1 MTDILLCTTIAV
13 QMSLLSFGLVFFN
26 LVFSTPNRWNGDYKL
41 NPYLMKSVFGQSEF
55 DRLEIKMGDKKDLWD
70 LVMRK
75 AKYS

>member
-41 NPYLMKSVFGQSEF
+41 NPYLMKSVFGESEF
-55 DRLEIKMGDKKDLWD
+55 DRLEIKMGDANQVWLP
-70 LVMRK
+70 LF
-75 AKYS
+75 